1 MEESQRKDI
10 RKTAKRL
17 IKVAKKHPEWY
28 TEQDVIYAKQI
39 RKELK
44 LKKDSSV
51 DTN

>member
-17 IKVAKKHPEWY
+17 IKQAKKHPGFWSKE
-28 TEQDVIYAKQI
+28 DVRYAKTV

-44 LKKDSSV
+44 KPKD
-51 DTN
+51 